1 MGRVLVVNQKWI
13 MSATEKVDKSRLP
26 CQVSILDFYID
37 NPKQKLIRLAIEE
50 ANKEYSVVQ
59 WLVKD
64 VGKEQEVSKQVKFV
78 CDHPWEAEEKTCEL
92 STCLEL
98 EMWECVNEEK
108 HKVYDV
114 NREFEERFTLEC
126 ECLGVNDYL
135 IKRGSEGLCQIR
147 QVPKGLF
154 CVMTV
159 DPLGQVRLKVRG
171 CKDVLGPSSIG
182 VIYDSIIRQRG
193 SRGFAAEGVFDGARF
208 YMTDVLFIHDTW
220 VNSFEFDTRELRWL
234 DYVSARSV
242 VNTHMLKKHTIK
254 KTALSGILNDTVC
267 AVMVYD
273 EKGRVAIADA
283 PPKKVS
289 VGGEKNAFLY
299 DDSFKKLGVMR
310 KVGGVDLSYKQFSC
324 LYLNTGSLGLEGV
337 FF

>member
-1 MGRVLVVNQKWI
+1 

-26 CQVSILDFYID
+26 CQVFILDFYID
-37 NPKQKLIRLAIEE
+37 NPKQKLIRLAVEE
-50 ANKEYSVVQ
+50 ANKEYRVVQ

-78 CDHPWEAEEKTCEL
+78 CDHAWEADEKLSEL

-98 EMWECVNEEK
+98 ERWECINEEAFT
-108 HKVYDV
+108 VYDV
-114 NREFEERFTLEC
+114 NKAFDERFTLGC

-135 IKRGSEGLCQIR
+135 IRRGSEGLCKIR

-159 DPLGQVRLKVRG
+159 DPEGNVRLKVRG
-171 CKDVLGPSSIG
+171 CKDVFAPPSVRI
-182 VIYDSIIRQRG
+182 VYDSIIRQKG
-193 SRGFAAEGVFDGARF
+193 SKGFAAEGVFDGGRF
-208 YMTDVLFIHDTW
+208 YMTDVLFVHDTW
-220 VNSFEFDTRELRWL
+220 VNSFEFDNRELQWL
-234 DYVSARSV
+234 AYVSARSV

-283 PPKKVS
+283 TPKKVS
-289 VGGEKNAFLY
+289 VGGEKNALLY

-310 KVGGVDLSYKQFSC
+310 KVGGVDLSYKTFNC